1 MLLNRIEIDT
11 GQTVRKPWSKPA
23 LAAPILGLAA
33 ILAVAASGIGY
44 RLGWWHFTVGL
55 EITRWAAYG
64 AVFVIALSATG
75 LIQARPGGARRGL
88 ASAAL
93 GLLLALPPVAMALHW
108 EYTTRTYPPI
118 NDISTDTE
126 DPPVFWD
133 MPTPTDYLG
142 GDKADMQ
149 RAAYPDLA
157 PLVLPLPPD
166 QAFAAALALVE
177 RRGWEIV
184 VKVPEEGRIEAT
196 ASSFLYGFKDEVI
209 IRVTAAD
216 AASRIDMR
224 SRSRIGLIDRGV
236 NARRIREFLGDLNQE
251 RSAAGVGWGLPKRV
265 TGPHGPWPQSSR
277 LL

>member
-1 MLLNRIEIDT
+1 MLLNHDKHGT
-11 GQTVRKPWSKPA
+11 GQTARKPWSKPA

-55 EITRWAAYG
+55 EITRWAVYG
-64 AVFVIALSATG
+64 AALALLLSAIG
-75 LIQARPGGARRGL
+75 LIQTRPGGARRGL

-108 EYTTRTYPPI
+108 EYATRTTPPI

-133 MPTPTDYLG
+133 MPTPTDYPG
-142 GDKADMQ
+142 GDKADLQ
-149 RAAYPDLA
+149 RVAYPDLA
-157 PLVLPLPPD
+157 PLILAMPPE
-166 QAFAAALALVE
+166 QAFAAALALAE

-184 VKVPEEGRIEAT
+184 AKVPEEGRIEAT
-196 ASSFLYGFKDEVI
+196 ASSLLYGFKDEVI
-209 IRVTAAD
+209 VRVTAAD
-216 AASRIDMR
+216 GGARIDMR

-236 NARRIREFLGDLNQE
+236 NARRIRAFLGDLNQE
-251 RSAAGVGWGLPKRV
+251 R
-265 TGPHGPWPQSSR
+265 
-277 LL
+277 